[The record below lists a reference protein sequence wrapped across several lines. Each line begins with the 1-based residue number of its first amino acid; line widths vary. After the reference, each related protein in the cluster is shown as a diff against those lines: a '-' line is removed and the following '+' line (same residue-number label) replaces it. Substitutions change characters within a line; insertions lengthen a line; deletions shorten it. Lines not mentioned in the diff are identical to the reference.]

1 MGDSPSSSSCPINPC
16 SLDSSDGVLGP
27 HGCGGRGSPLVGH
40 PSGCAGRAAGTG
52 AAGATAVEGE
62 AWGAVGPLVVGIM
75 TKWAASCAM
84 VL

>member
-1 MGDSPSSSSCPINPC
+1 
-16 SLDSSDGVLGP
+16 
-27 HGCGGRGSPLVGH
+27 
-40 PSGCAGRAAGTG
+40 
-52 AAGATAVEGE
+52 VEGE